1 MAKEWQNDKVYDY
14 ILNNF
19 HKTVKSGGS
28 ELKPLVS
35 PCVSEAFTFFFYWDT
50 YFANLALFEIGD
62 VKQVENNLDNM
73 CTLIDK
79 IGYVPNGYLPDSQ
92 TQGLKNRSQ
101 PPLFSAGVK
110 DLYEHTSDV
119 GVIKRYLPYMEKE
132 YEFWMKER
140 VTSIGLNKYGHNA
153 DDEWLVG
160 FCNGICQRLNISP
173 DAYEDRVAQGGH
185 FLAIA
190 ESGWDFTPRFH
201 DGDNYYACEYYAPVD
216 LNSILYGV
224 EKTIAE
230 FSKVI
235 GDKEKEKTYL
245 KKAENRKVLMD
256 KYMKGI
262 DGFYYD
268 YNYKNDSLSSV
279 ISAASFTPYTFGVSA
294 DLVALNALTDKLLC
308 EYGIPATE
316 KLSRECLDQWA
327 YPSVWPPLTFFAV
340 KAMQNLGSDKLK
352 TVAERYVNTVR
363 ETFDNTRALWEK
375 YDAEKGGVAYGH
387 EYRTVEMF
395 GWTAGVYSY
404 LVKNCI

>member
-1 MAKEWQNDKVYDY
+1 MNKQLEFKNVSLTYQTKSDEIKAIENLSFNCHESEFLSIIGPSGCGKTTFINLLMRFYDVDKGT
-14 ILNNF
+14 ISIGEERE
-19 HKTVKSGGS
+19 TV
-28 ELKPLVS
+28 
-35 PCVSEAFTFFFYWDT
+35 A
-50 YFANLALFEIGD
+50 
-62 VKQVENNLDNM
+62 
-73 CTLIDK
+73 
-79 IGYVPNGYLPDSQ
+79 
-92 TQGLKNRSQ
+92 
-101 PPLFSAGVK
+101 SA
-110 DLYEHTSDV
+110 
-119 GVIKRYLPYMEKE
+119 MEKE

-224 EKTIAE
+224 ERTIAE

-245 KKAENRKVLMD
+245 KKAENRKALMD

-363 ETFDNTRALWEK
+363 ETFDNTRTLWEK